1 MSEEELGYEGLQTRA
16 IHASRP
22 LNSTHAVGS
31 PIWQTTTFRADSG
44 EHFVELAKAVK
55 PAEYYTYYANLTRE

>member
-1 MSEEELGYEGLQTRA
+1 MSSARSARREEMEMSEEELGYEGLQTRA

-31 PIWQTTTFRADSG
+31 PI
-44 EHFVELAKAVK
+44 
-55 PAEYYTYYANLTRE
+55 